1 LGEPPHLEGRI
12 AIVTGG
18 GQGMGLAFSR
28 ALAAAGARVAVA
40 EINEATGRQAVEGIV
55 VTGGD
60 AIFYK
65 VDVRDGSQVQTMV
78 DDLLARWGRVDIL
91 INNAGVAAGGP
102 SEDVT
107 EEEWDRVIGIM
118 FKGAFQCAQI
128 AGRVML
134 AQGSG
139 VVLNICS
146 MAGLGGWAQRALYT
160 PAKAAMIALTNVLGC
175 EWASRGVR
183 VVGINPG
190 QIDTPLN
197 NYVFE
202 RKLADREVFT
212 NRAPMRRFG
221 TPEEMADA
229 ILFLVSD
236 EARHITAEVVT
247 IDGGWMAWGGIA
259 EPIGA

>member
-1 LGEPPHLEGRI
+1 MGESPRLDGRI

-18 GQGMGLAFSR
+18 GQGMGEAFAR
-28 ALAAAGARVAVA
+28 ALSAAGAAVAVA
-40 EINEATGRQAVEGIV
+40 EVNETTGRQVADSISAG
-55 VTGGD
+55 GGD
-60 AIFYK
+60 ATFYR
-65 VDVRDGSQVQTMV
+65 VDVRQTQQIQAMV
-78 DDLLARWGRVDIL
+78 DDLVARRGRVDIL

-118 FKGAFQCAQI
+118 FKGAFQCAQT

-139 VVLNICS
+139 VVVNICS
-146 MAGLGGWAQRALYT
+146 MAGVGGWAQRALYT
-160 PAKAAMIALTNVLGC
+160 PAKAAMIALTHVLGC
-175 EWASRGVR
+175 EWAPRGVR

-190 QIDTPLN
+190 QIETPLN
-197 NYVFE
+197 DYVFE

-221 TPEEMADA
+221 TPEEIADA
-229 ILFLVSD
+229 VLFLVSD

-247 IDGGWMAWGGIA
+247 IDGGWMAWGGIE